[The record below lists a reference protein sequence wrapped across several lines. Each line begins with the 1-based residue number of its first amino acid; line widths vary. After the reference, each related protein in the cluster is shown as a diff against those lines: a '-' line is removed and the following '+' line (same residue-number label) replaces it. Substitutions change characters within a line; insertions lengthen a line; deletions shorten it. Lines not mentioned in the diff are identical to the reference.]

1 MAVVLLFT
9 VGAAGLGASDPV
21 AAEEE
26 VWDLVAAA
34 FHAGVLGDEVAAT
47 AECAHVADREG
58 VLGDV
63 FFDDDFV

>member
-1 MAVVLLFT
+1 VAVVLFFA
-9 VGAAGLGASDPV
+9 VGSAGLGAVDPV

-26 VWDLVAAA
+26 VGDLVAAS

-47 AECAHVADREG
+47 AECTHVADWEG

-63 FFDDDFV
+63 FFNDNLV

>member
-1 MAVVLLFT
+1 VAVVLLFA
-9 VGAAGLGASDPV
+9 VGAAGLGAVDPV

-26 VWDLVAAA
+26 VSDLVAAA
-34 FHAGVLGDEVAAT
+34 FHTGVLGDEVPAT
-47 AECAHVADREG
+47 AEGAHVAGWEI